1 MFLDAIATLAHAH
14 GCNLLSQSL
23 IFRCGSISSSHLWKK
38 CVQCHQNLSCLTIS
52 SPVKLKI
59 EQDGAASESSS
70 SIEAGGAKMQ
80 NLGLDDTHLELG
92 SLSQDKT
99 TF

>member
-80 NLGLDDTHLELG
+80 NLGLFDTHLELG
-92 SLSQDKT
+92 SLS
-99 TF
+99 